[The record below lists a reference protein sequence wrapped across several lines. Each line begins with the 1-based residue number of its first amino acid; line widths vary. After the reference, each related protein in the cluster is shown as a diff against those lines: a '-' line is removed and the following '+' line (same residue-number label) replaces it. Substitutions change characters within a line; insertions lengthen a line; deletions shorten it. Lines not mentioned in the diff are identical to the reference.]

1 MRILAAICMSLPML
15 VRGQVPTATL
25 DTNVIRVG
33 EQAVLLL
40 TVDLLPGA
48 TGTTVEWPLLEDRLG
63 EHIEIVS
70 IGPPDTVV
78 TEDVASLPPILHLV
92 RELRI
97 TSFDTGFRAIPP
109 FKFIIGG
116 TVRETAP
123 LLLEVR
129 GVDLGD
135 EPALRDIKPLHEI
148 PFSLMAW
155 FRGNWYWIVAILA
168 LGAFLYWLAAFIRDR
183 QQYRPLPVS
192 TAPEPPLHERILARL
207 KELEDRRLWQ
217 NGLHKEYHSTL
228 TDLLRHYIEERYGV
242 AAMERTTD
250 ELMRELRVSPL
261 DKDQLIRLRNM
272 LELSDMVKFAKAVPS
287 PEENEQMMLG
297 AVRLVKETARQ
308 TSIPAHA

>member
-261 DKDQLIRLRNM
+261 DKDQLMRLRNM

>member
-217 NGLHKEYHSTL
+217 KGLHKEYHSTL

-261 DKDQLIRLRNM
+261 DKDQLMRLRNM